1 MLKKDLFITLDSIW
15 WSNDKKNQ
23 FRTET
28 IHTVIN
34 SKSIF
39 NIYQVGT
46 SCLTYLPNLLTKFL
60 NLADIKYNYVWNT
73 FNNFY
78 YDNPYVYQTK
88 QFTTKMMALD
98 IPLNSAYNY
107 IIWCHPLDN
116 LKNFISDLL
125 KVNQY
130 YISYYIHCNNFKLII
145 PFLSNNGITF
155 QVYSI
160 LPKKP
165 YNVKEDYYESMR
177 METKKLFSNKYKKY
191 FEKNWLYRYDMDML
205 ITYHTYN
212 FLIEDMLKNK
222 SVYSQINNDGVGVY
236 NINQTFDQL
245 ALAVLSE
252 SVVE

>member
-1 MLKKDLFITLDSIW
+1 MVFLKIIYHLKAIIKKTFFKIIFGKHITFGKGSTFRKGFSIAIEE
-15 WSNDKKNQ
+15 DG
-23 FRTET
+23 
-28 IHTVIN
+28 I
-34 SKSIF
+34 
-39 NIYQVGT
+39 
-46 SCLTYLPNLLTKFL
+46 
-60 NLADIKYNYVWNT
+60 IKIGENVY

-130 YISYYIHCNNFKLII
+130 YISYYIHYNNFKLII

-191 FEKNWLYRYDMDML
+191 VSNPPSANNTNLVLSGE
-205 ITYHTYN
+205 I
-212 FLIEDMLKNK
+212 
-222 SVYSQINNDGVGVY
+222 SVYSMLFIIILSGFSSIFLSINNLLPSTVFVNFSLFG
-236 NINQTFDQL
+236 I
-245 ALAVLSE
+245 
-252 SVVE
+252 